1 MEKAFVCLNLKINNQ
16 LSLSVSSSRYGTY
29 CTILALGLFFIA
41 SGCGLETRDTI
52 IYHTLNYPSPDKE
65 FKTPIPHTLMVYRF
79 LLAPDVESDS
89 ILTSQPKG
97 SEKPVRI
104 HRWQENP
111 ADIITDIVLRD
122 IEASGLFRKVVDQLS
137 NVRYR
142 YALEGTLRDIHG
154 VIKDGQ
160 ASALVEL
167 EVVFTDFDALRPAQ
181 KDMLKKTYKVEIPSK
196 DASAESFL
204 AAFDAGVKEISAVLR
219 ADIRTAVDKRAD
231 TEGGFNKYSGSMS
244 HYISI

>member
-1 MEKAFVCLNLKINNQ
+1 MA
-16 LSLSVSSSRYGTY
+16 
-29 CTILALGLFFIA
+29 LFFIA
-41 SGCGLETRDTI
+41 SGCGLETRNTI
-52 IYHTLNYPSPDKE
+52 IYHTLNYPPPDKE

-97 SEKPVRI
+97 SEKSSPDSSLAGKSRGYYYGYCVAR
-104 HRWQENP
+104 
-111 ADIITDIVLRD
+111 L
-122 IEASGLFRKVVDQLS
+122 EASGLFRKVVDQLS

-160 ASALVEL
+160 ASAVVEL
-167 EVVFTDFDALRPAQ
+167 EVVFTDFDAPRPAQ
-181 KDMLKKTYKVEIPSK
+181 KDLLKKTYKVEIPSK

-204 AAFDAGVKEISAVLR
+204 AAFNAGVKEISAVLR

-231 TEGGFNKYSGSMS
+231 AEGGFNKYSGSMT
-244 HYISI
+244 HYIRI